1 MAEWLPKVPGCT
13 LVLLHQRNNMFSLP
27 IRVYIEDTD
36 AGGIVFYANYL
47 KYMER
52 ARTEFIRHLG
62 VELRAGLQENISYV
76 VHSLEVKYHKPAR
89 LDDLLMV
96 SAEVLKVA
104 NTYIAFTQKVYAE
117 CGALL
122 VSAQV
127 KVACVSL
134 DEGKP
139 RRLSE
144 KLSCALRGN

>member
-1 MAEWLPKVPGCT
+1 MNTESDRV
-13 LVLLHQRNNMFSLP
+13 FSIP

-62 VELRAGLQENISYV
+62 VELRAGLKENISYV
-76 VHSLEVKYHKPAR
+76 VHSLEVKYHKPAK
-89 LDDLLMV
+89 LDDLLLV
-96 SAEVLKVA
+96 SANVLKVA
-104 NTYIAFTQKVYAE
+104 NTYITFTQEVYAE

-134 DEGKP
+134 DDGKP

-144 KLSCALRGN
+144 KLTSALN

>member
-1 MAEWLPKVPGCT
+1 MFRLPV
-13 LVLLHQRNNMFSLP
+13 
-27 IRVYIEDTD
+27 RVYIEDTD
-36 AGGIVFYANYL
+36 AGGIVFYAHYL

-52 ARTEFIRHLG
+52 ARTEFIRQLG

-76 VHSLEVKYHKPAR
+76 VHRIEVKYHKPAR
-89 LDDLLMV
+89 LDDMLMV

-104 NTYIAFTQKVYAE
+104 NTYITFTQNVYAE
-117 CGALL
+117 EGALL

-127 KVACVSL
+127 KVACVSF

-144 KLSCALRGN
+144 QLSCALKGI

>member
-1 MAEWLPKVPGCT
+1 
-13 LVLLHQRNNMFSLP
+13 MFSLP

>member
-1 MAEWLPKVPGCT
+1 
-13 LVLLHQRNNMFSLP
+13 MFSLP
-27 IRVYIEDTD
+27 VRVYIEDTD

-47 KYMER
+47 KFMER

-62 VELRAGLQENISYV
+62 FELRAGLQENISYV
-76 VHSLEVKYHKPAR
+76 VHSLEVKYHKPAK
-89 LDDLLMV
+89 LDDLLSV
-96 SAEVLKVA
+96 SAEVSKVA
-104 NTYIAFTQKVYAE
+104 NTYITFTQKVYAE

-127 KVACVSL
+127 KVACVSF

-144 KLSCALRGN
+144 KLRCALSGI

>member
-1 MAEWLPKVPGCT
+1 MSAESDRV
-13 LVLLHQRNNMFSLP
+13 FSIP

-62 VELRAGLQENISYV
+62 IELRADLKENISYV
-76 VHSLEVKYHKPAR
+76 VHSLEVKYHKPAK
-89 LDDLLMV
+89 LDDLLLV
-96 SAEVLKVA
+96 SAHVLKVA
-104 NTYIAFTQKVYAE
+104 NTYITFTQEVYAE

-134 DEGKP
+134 DDGKP

-144 KLSCALRGN
+144 KLTSALN